1 MSSPEPTE
9 EEVRAAMEEE
19 MKHVRVEDVLLQ
31 SVVSLVNLGA
41 RRAGVAPELVEEADP
56 EQVRVAVEAV
66 RALLPLLEEI
76 APDQAPAIRDALS
89 QLQLAYARTRGGAPG
104 GSGPAPGEPAPPRPP
119 AEPEPPGPAPG
130 SGRLWIPGQ

>member
-89 QLQLAYARTRGGAPG
+89 QLQLAYARGRGGAPAPG
-104 GSGPAPGEPAPPRPP
+104 GPAAPPRAP
-119 AEPEPPGPAPG
+119 AEPEAPPAAPS

>member
-89 QLQLAYARTRGGAPG
+89 QLQLAYARGRGG
-104 GSGPAPGEPAPPRPP
+104 GPAPGETAPPRSP
-119 AEPEPPGPAPG
+119 AEPEPPGPAPS

>member
-89 QLQLAYARTRGGAPG
+89 QLQLAYARGRGGAP
-104 GSGPAPGEPAPPRPP
+104 APGESAPPRPP

>member
-89 QLQLAYARTRGGAPG
+89 QLQLAYARTRGGAP
-104 GSGPAPGEPAPPRPP
+104 APGEPAPPRPP

>member
-76 APDQAPAIRDALS
+76 APEQAPAIRDALS
-89 QLQLAYARTRGGAPG
+89 QLQMAYARGRGG
-104 GSGPAPGEPAPPRPP
+104 GPAPGETAPPRPP
-119 AEPEPPGPAPG
+119 AEPEPPGPAPS

>member
-19 MKHVRVEDVLLQ
+19 MKRVRVEDVLLQ

-76 APDQAPAIRDALS
+76 APEQAPAIRDALS
-89 QLQLAYARTRGGAPG
+89 QLQMAYARGRGG
-104 GSGPAPGEPAPPRPP
+104 GPAPGETAPPRPP
-119 AEPEPPGPAPG
+119 AEPEPPGPAPS

>member
-1 MSSPEPTE
+1 MSSPEPTV

-89 QLQLAYARTRGGAPG
+89 QLQLAYARGRGG
-104 GSGPAPGEPAPPRPP
+104 GPAPGETAPPRPP
-119 AEPEPPGPAPG
+119 AEPEPPGPAPS

>member
-76 APDQAPAIRDALS
+76 APEQAPAIRDALS

-104 GSGPAPGEPAPPRPP
+104 GSGPAPGEPAPLRP
-119 AEPEPPGPAPG
+119 PEPPGPAPG